1 MNKLS
6 IEKQAMAVAALV
18 EGASIRSVERMTG
31 IHRDTIMR
39 LMVRTGQ
46 NCQALMDSS
55 MHNLKCENVQVDE
68 IWCYVGKK
76 QRHVKIRDNL
86 NEVGDQWVWWPSTPI
101 ASSYLPSW

>member
-6 IEKQAMAVAALV
+6 IEKQALAVGALV

-46 NCQALMDSS
+46 NCARAYGRLHAEPQM
-55 MHNLKCENVQVDE
+55 
-68 IWCYVGKK
+68 
-76 QRHVKIRDNL
+76 
-86 NEVGDQWVWWPSTPI
+86 
-101 ASSYLPSW
+101 